1 MTKHD
6 YLNMTA
12 SEGYAQSAQSVR
24 VTDQPDKMKNGGKK
38 LQPRKRY
45 YNGIGKI

>member
-1 MTKHD
+1 MAKHD

-12 SEGYAQSAQSVR
+12 SEGYAHSAQSVR
-24 VTDQPDKMKNGGKK
+24 VTEQPEKMINAGEK